1 MLSNFKKYFW
11 DGNED
16 SFSPQFR
23 LSRVIEYASFPD
35 LLRYPFEEVK
45 IVINHISIEHLHI
58 GESRKKFLF
67 YIKPYVQMSDSWDEA
82 ISRYVK
88 EALER

>member
-1 MLSNFKKYFW
+1 MPSDFRKYFW
-11 DGNED
+11 DGNID

-45 IVINHISIEHLHI
+45 RVIDHISIEHLRV
-58 GESRKKFLF
+58 GESRKKFLS
-67 YIKPYVQMSDSWDEA
+67 YMKPYVQMSDSWDEA
-82 ISRYVK
+82 IGRYVK
-88 EALER
+88 EALGR

>member
-1 MLSNFKKYFW
+1 M
-11 DGNED
+11 
-16 SFSPQFR
+16 
-23 LSRVIEYASFPD
+23 
-35 LLRYPFEEVK
+35 
-45 IVINHISIEHLHI
+45 VINHISIEHLRI